1 MSAHPFGPDTEAR
14 LLSALVNS
22 SDDAIISKD
31 LAGTVLT
38 WNAGAERMY
47 GYRANE
53 IVGRSIDVLVPPHRR
68 EEYEAILARV
78 ARGERLDGV
87 DTVRVRKDGQRLDTS
102 LTIWPIRDASNQVI
116 GASIIARDVTERR
129 QAERV
134 QLRTE
139 ARWRAVIE
147 SAVDGIILIDGHG
160 LIEFFNPAA
169 ERLFDY
175 AAEEVL
181 GRNVSMLMP
190 SPYAVE
196 HDRYLERYQATHQ
209 AHVIGL
215 GRELLGR
222 RKDGTTFPLHLSV
235 GEVKLEGETR
245 FAGIVRDLTERVNL
259 EKRLREE
266 AGLVRIGELAAVLAH
281 EIQNPLAAV
290 SGAIQ
295 MLGEHLTGEED
306 REIVQEILQRLD
318 GLSGLMSD
326 LLLFARPPRPE
337 LQPIDLAGLLDALVA
352 FLRADPTWRE
362 LDITLEL
369 DASASSMNALLAD
382 AELLRI
388 AFQNLLLNAAQ
399 AAGRRGRIH
408 VAARQGQ
415 GQMVVDVID
424 SGPGIPAEHQEQ
436 LFTPFFT
443 TKARGTG
450 LGLPTV
456 RRIAEAH
463 GGSVDV
469 HETGPSG
476 TVVRVRLPLTR
487 TGTNALA

>member
-1 MSAHPFGPDTEAR
+1 
-14 LLSALVNS
+14 
-22 SDDAIISKD
+22 
-31 LAGTVLT
+31 
-38 WNAGAERMY
+38 
-47 GYRANE
+47 
-53 IVGRSIDVLVPPHRR
+53 
-68 EEYEAILARV
+68 
-78 ARGERLDGV
+78 
-87 DTVRVRKDGQRLDTS
+87 
-102 LTIWPIRDASNQVI
+102 
-116 GASIIARDVTERR
+116 
-129 QAERV
+129 
-134 QLRTE
+134 
-139 ARWRAVIE
+139 
-147 SAVDGIILIDGHG
+147 
-160 LIEFFNPAA
+160 
-169 ERLFDY
+169 
-175 AAEEVL
+175 
-181 GRNVSMLMP
+181 
-190 SPYAVE
+190 
-196 HDRYLERYQATHQ
+196 
-209 AHVIGL
+209 
-215 GRELLGR
+215 
-222 RKDGTTFPLHLSV
+222 
-235 GEVKLEGETR
+235 VKLEGETR

-281 EIQNPLAAV
+281 EIKNPLAAV

-295 MLGEHLTGEED
+295 MLSEHLTGEED

-326 LLLFARPPRPE
+326 LLLFARPPRPQR
-337 LQPIDLAGLLDALVA
+337 QPIDLAGLLDALVA